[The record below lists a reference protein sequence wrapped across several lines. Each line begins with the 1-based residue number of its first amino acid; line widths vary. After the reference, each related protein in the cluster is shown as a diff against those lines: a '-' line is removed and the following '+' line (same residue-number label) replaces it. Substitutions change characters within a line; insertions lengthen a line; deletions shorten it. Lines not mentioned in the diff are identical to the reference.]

1 MSASP
6 LPRATRVLP
15 AGEWSGDP
23 VDSVSLD
30 YDERHRRR
38 VAMTGE
44 NGLAFLL
51 DLARAEA
58 LADGDGLALEDG
70 RVVVVQGAPEAL
82 LEITCDDPFLLLRVA
97 WHLGNRHLPTQLIPG
112 ALRIRDDHVI
122 ADMVRGLGARV
133 EPLEAAFQPEGG
145 AYGHGRVHGHDH
157 DHGHAHDHDHDHD
170 DGHRHAHEH
179 GGDGGHDHDH

>member
-1 MSASP
+1 MSAHS
-6 LPRATRVLP
+6 LPRAIRVLP

-23 VDSVSLD
+23 VDRVSLD

-44 NGLAFLL
+44 HGLAFLL
-51 DLARAEA
+51 DLPRAEA
-58 LADGDGLALEDG
+58 LADGDGLELEDG
-70 RVVVVQGAPEAL
+70 GVVVVRGAPEAL

-133 EPLEAAFQPEGG
+133 EAVEAAFQPEGG

-157 DHGHAHDHDHDHD
+157 GHTHSHAHDDPDGHGHAH
-170 DGHRHAHEH
+170 
-179 GGDGGHDHDH
+179 